1 MRAHR
6 VRRHRHRHCRA
17 VGAQS
22 AKASKN
28 NHTMPKTTSEP
39 MQGIGPGGHP
49 PLAAGAPALR
59 AEDTLAQAA
68 SAALGTNLRQLLAST
83 EALRQDAQDPE
94 TLHQLHV
101 ALTRFRSTVRLFD
114 LQCHDPRWRAAC
126 QQARVLAKVVGK
138 ARDLEVFCTGALQA
152 ICQVHPGDRAL
163 RAFAARARSSQ
174 TQARDECR
182 KALCAPEA
190 TRFALETLG
199 LSERVVQA
207 SDVRAGTDAYPGSDP
222 ALHAPVAPFLQ
233 RRLQKLWAR
242 LYRRLCHAHSARS
255 WHLARL
261 AAKAL
266 RHALELA
273 LPVLPHRRRR
283 ARALKNLV
291 HLQQRLGQAHD
302 QTMVRKLARRLA
314 IVPNDP
320 TKAHALTLVEAWCA
334 AHRQS
339 RPPSQVH
346 LQKIQAQLG
355 KLAKKPKATDGKW
368 TK

>member
-1 MRAHR
+1 MRAQR
-6 VRRHRHRHCRA
+6 VRRHRHCRA
-17 VGAQS
+17 LGAQS

-28 NHTMPKTTSEP
+28 NHTMPKTTREP
-39 MQGIGPGGHP
+39 MQGTGPGGHP
-49 PLAAGAPALR
+49 PLAAGTPALR

-83 EALRQDAQDPE
+83 AALRQDAEDPE

-101 ALTRFRSTVRLFD
+101 ALTRFRSTVHLFD
-114 LQCHDPRWRAAC
+114 LQRHDPRWRAAC

-199 LSERVVQA
+199 LSERLVQA

-314 IVPNDP
+314 
-320 TKAHALTLVEAWCA
+320 KASKDWTAPHALALFEAWGV
-334 AHRQS
+334 RQQQI
-339 RPPSQVH
+339 RPRTQAQV
-346 LQKIQAQLG
+346 QKIQAQLG
-355 KLAKKPKATDGKW
+355 KLAK
-368 TK
+368 